1 MYQMPD
7 RPFNALHSYASFLP
21 QVTLEEQ
28 MICGALQ
35 TLNEE
40 AMEDVLQSEPPSHPG
55 EPLRTISELT
65 PSTPDLP
72 DTSDEEIKDH
82 VIIHLP
88 DGDDV
93 FMWRNYFL

>member
-1 MYQMPD
+1 M
-7 RPFNALHSYASFLP
+7 

-55 EPLRTISELT
+55 EPLRTISEHPPATLPSLSVSRDLT
-65 PSTPDLP
+65 PATSED
-72 DTSDEEIKDH
+72 DTDDEQPAPAPKRDH
-82 VIIHLP
+82 IVNFT
-88 DGDDV
+88 DDV
-93 FMWRNYFL
+93 FL

>member
-1 MYQMPD
+1 M
-7 RPFNALHSYASFLP
+7 

-55 EPLRTISELT
+55 EPLHTIREHPPAPCPDDTPSPSAFPDLT
-65 PSTPDLP
+65 PASSEEEPDNEP
-72 DTSDEEIKDH
+72 RREHIVNFT
-82 VIIHLP
+82 
-88 DGDDV
+88 DDV
-93 FMWRNYFL
+93 FL